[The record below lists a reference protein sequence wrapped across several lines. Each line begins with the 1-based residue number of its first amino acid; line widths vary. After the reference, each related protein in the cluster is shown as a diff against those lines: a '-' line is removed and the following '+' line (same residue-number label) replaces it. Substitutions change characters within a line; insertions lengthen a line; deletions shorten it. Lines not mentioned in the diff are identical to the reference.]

1 MINDDLLNDD
11 ITKQMAK
18 ASIQDDIFAAANIKS
33 EEEIKGLKE
42 EIKKEYD
49 NLIDIAKEE

>member
-11 ITKQMAK
+11 ITKQMVK
-18 ASIQDDIFAAANIKS
+18 ASIHDDIFAAANIKS
-33 EEEIKGLKE
+33 EEEITDLKE

>member
-1 MINDDLLNDD
+1 MV
-11 ITKQMAK
+11 K
-18 ASIQDDIFAAANIKS
+18 ASIHDDIFAAANIKS
-33 EEEIKGLKE
+33 EEEITDLKE

>member
-1 MINDDLLNDD
+1 MIKDDLLNDD

-42 EIKKEYD
+42 
-49 NLIDIAKEE
+49 